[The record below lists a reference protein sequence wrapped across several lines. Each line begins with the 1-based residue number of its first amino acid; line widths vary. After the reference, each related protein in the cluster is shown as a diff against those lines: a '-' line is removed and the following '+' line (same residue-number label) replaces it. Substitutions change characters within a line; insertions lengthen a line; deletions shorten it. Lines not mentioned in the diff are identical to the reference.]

1 MPAAHGAAAAVGRAL
16 KEAALHEIERPQCAC
31 PQGTVNTGGRRAKLS
46 MVNFPVSLYTKNRMG
61 PVLVAE
67 DDHEI
72 REALE
77 ALLGEVGFHV
87 LTAADGRQALE
98 LLRQHA
104 GSSTFPAVLL
114 LDLMMPVMN
123 GWEVLA
129 ELKKDPVLASL
140 PVVIVSAFAEQ
151 APRGNGVRAVLR
163 KPVQV
168 ETLLKTLEAAV
179 AP

>member
-1 MPAAHGAAAAVGRAL
+1 
-16 KEAALHEIERPQCAC
+16 
-31 PQGTVNTGGRRAKLS
+31 
-46 MVNFPVSLYTKNRMG
+46 MG

-77 ALLGEVGFHV
+77 ALLGEVGYRV

-98 LLRQHA
+98 VLRKHA
-104 GSSTFPAVLL
+104 GSSEFPAVLL

-123 GWEVLA
+123 GWEVLV
-129 ELKKDPVLASL
+129 ELRKDPALATL

-151 APRGNGVRAVLR
+151 APREHGVRAVLR

-168 ETLLKTLEAAV
+168 DQLLKTLEAAV
-179 AP
+179 NAA

>member
-1 MPAAHGAAAAVGRAL
+1 MR
-16 KEAALHEIERPQCAC
+16 
-31 PQGTVNTGGRRAKLS
+31 
-46 MVNFPVSLYTKNRMG
+46 

-77 ALLGEVGFHV
+77 ALLGEVGYRV
-87 LTAADGRQALE
+87 LTAADGKQALE
-98 LLRQHA
+98 ALRKHA
-104 GSSTFPAVLL
+104 GSPESPSVLL

-123 GWEVLA
+123 GWEVLT
-129 ELKKDPVLASL
+129 ELRKDPALSSL

-151 APRGNGVRAVLR
+151 APKGNGVRAVLR

-168 ETLLKTLEAAV
+168 DTLLKTLEAAV
-179 AP
+179 TVS

>member
-1 MPAAHGAAAAVGRAL
+1 V
-16 KEAALHEIERPQCAC
+16 
-31 PQGTVNTGGRRAKLS
+31 
-46 MVNFPVSLYTKNRMG
+46 G

-77 ALLGEVGFHV
+77 ALLGEVGYRV
-87 LTAADGRQALE
+87 IAAADGRQALE
-98 LLRQHA
+98 LLRKYA
-104 GSSTFPAVLL
+104 GTSDFPSVLL

-123 GWEVLA
+123 GWELLG
-129 ELKKDPVLASL
+129 ELRKDPTIAKL

-151 APRGNGVRAVLR
+151 APRDVRAVLR

-168 ETLLKTLEAAV
+168 DVLLKTLESAA
-179 AP
+179 AH